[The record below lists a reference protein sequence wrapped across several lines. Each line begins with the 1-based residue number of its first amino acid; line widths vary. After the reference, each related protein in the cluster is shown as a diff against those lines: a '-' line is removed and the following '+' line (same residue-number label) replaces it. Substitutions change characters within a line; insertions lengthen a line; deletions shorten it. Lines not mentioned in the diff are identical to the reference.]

1 MIQLSYIFIERCH
14 AMKYPLQ
21 ESSIIEF
28 KREITKNDQ
37 IIKTVVGFCNQ
48 NGGKLII
55 GVDNDGT
62 IYGLPEEEIH
72 GMLEYLD
79 KSLYEAII
87 PPIIPQV
94 YAQRIGDKTVLI
106 IEVSSGS
113 NKPYYIKSE
122 GLEKGTYI
130 RLGRS
135 TMHAN
140 ADTIEELK
148 WHSRGLSY
156 DMMPVYHATLKDLDL
171 DKFSEFLALR
181 KSERKGKKNVNALLL
196 SYHLI
201 THEHAHTYPTVA
213 GILLFGK
220 NPQHFFSEA
229 FIICSHFSGIE
240 GRKAIAS
247 RDCIGTLLEQF
258 QDAYDFVLSRLNT
271 AFTIKGARRIEQRE
285 IPEVALREM
294 LINAL
299 VHRNYHIN
307 APIKI
312 AIYENRVE
320 IFSPG
325 MFPGLLDVH
334 NLKMGI
340 TYIRNKA
347 ITKIFREAGYM
358 EKLGTGFIMLFESY
372 EKYGLPT
379 PEIIEGANFIKCI
392 LPRPSARVPILKE
405 RVEQHEL
412 QSIINL
418 FAVTTH
424 LSMRE
429 IAENIHLSRATV
441 GRRLAEL
448 VKRGILGKRGKGKGT
463 RYVLKK

>member
-1 MIQLSYIFIERCH
+1 MIELGYIFIERNQ

-21 ESSIIEF
+21 ESSSVEF
-28 KREITKNDQ
+28 KREIPKNDQ
-37 IIKTVVGFCNQ
+37 IIKTVIGFCNQ

-62 IYGLPEEEIH
+62 ICGVAEEEINRV
-72 GMLEYLD
+72 LEYLD
-79 KSLYEAII
+79 KSIYEAII
-87 PPIIPQV
+87 PPIIAQV
-94 YAQRIGDKTVLI
+94 YAQRIGGKTVLI
-106 IEVSSGS
+106 IEVSSGA
-113 NKPYYIKSE
+113 NKPYYVKSE

-148 WHSRGLSY
+148 WRSRGLSY
-156 DMMPVYHATLKDLDL
+156 DMMAVYHATLKDLDL
-171 DKFSEFLALR
+171 DKFNEFIALR
-181 KSERKGKKNVNALLL
+181 KSERKGKKNINDLLL
-196 SYHLI
+196 LYHLI
-201 THEHAHTYPTVA
+201 IHEHAHTYPTVA

-240 GRKAIAS
+240 GRNAIAS
-247 RDCIGTLLEQF
+247 RDCTGTLLEQF
-258 QDAYDFVLSRLNT
+258 QDAYDFVLSRLNIS
-271 AFTIKGARRIEQRE
+271 FTIKGARRSEQRE

-307 APIKI
+307 ASIKI
-312 AIYENRVE
+312 AIYENRIE

-325 MFPGLLDVH
+325 SFPGLLDVH

-340 TYIRNKA
+340 TSIRNKA

-358 EKLGTGFIMLFESY
+358 EKLGTGFITLFESY

-379 PEIIEGANFIKCI
+379 PEVIEGANYIKCI
-392 LPRPSARVPILKE
+392 LPRPSARVPILKDQ
-405 RVEQHEL
+405 EQDES
-412 QSIINL
+412 QSIVNL
-418 FAVTTH
+418 FTVTTQ
-424 LSMRE
+424 LSIKE
-429 IAENIHLSRATV
+429 IAENLHMSRATI

-448 VKRGILGKRGKGKGT
+448 VKKGILGRRGQGKAT

>member
-1 MIQLSYIFIERCH
+1 
-14 AMKYPLQ
+14 MKYPLQ
-21 ESSIIEF
+21 ESSSIEF
-28 KREITKNDQ
+28 KREIPKNDQ
-37 IIKTVVGFCNQ
+37 IIKTVIGFCNQ

-62 IYGLPEEEIH
+62 ICGVSEQEINKL
-72 GMLEYLD
+72 LEYLD
-79 KSLYEAII
+79 QSIYKAII
-87 PPIIPQV
+87 PPIIPQI

-106 IEVSSGS
+106 IEVSSGA
-113 NKPYYIKSE
+113 NKPYYVKSE

-148 WHSRGLSY
+148 WRSRGLSY
-156 DMMPVYHATLKDLDL
+156 DMMPVYHATLKDLDT
-171 DKFSEFLALR
+171 DKFNEFLTLR
-181 KSERKGKKNVNALLL
+181 KNNRKGEKNLTDLLL
-196 SYHLI
+196 SYNLI

-213 GILLFGK
+213 GVLLFGK

-247 RDCIGTLLEQF
+247 RDCAGTLLEQF
-258 QDAYDFVLSRLNT
+258 NDAYDFVLSRLNVS
-271 AFTIKGARRIEQRE
+271 FTIKGPRRTERRE
-285 IPEVALREM
+285 IPEVALREI
-294 LINAL
+294 LINAI

-312 AIYENRVE
+312 AIYENRIE

-325 MFPGLLDVH
+325 TFPGLLDVH

-358 EKLGTGFIMLFESY
+358 EKLGTGFITLFESY

-379 PEIIEGANFIKCI
+379 PEVVEGTNYIKCI

-405 RVEQHEL
+405 QGEQDEL
-412 QSIINL
+412 QSIVNL
-418 FAVTTH
+418 FTVTPQ
-424 LSMRE
+424 LSIGK
-429 IAENIHLSRATV
+429 IAENMHMSRATI
-441 GRRLAEL
+441 GRRLTQLIKKGVLA
-448 VKRGILGKRGKGKGT
+448 KRGKGRGT
-463 RYVLKK
+463 RYMLKK